1 MTELDVMAI
10 DVLPVVS
17 RSREPGKPGNSD
29 TWSDEQLARLVE
41 LRERPYRPVEWSE
54 IARHLNRPLSSC
66 HRRYA
71 AILRSRQPVE
81 APAPKPLSAAVPRK
95 RSRLHE
101 ELGIKTYSVYA
112 TVVDARGNITSKKV
126 TLSAGISS

>member
-17 RSREPGKPGNSD
+17 NSRKPGKPGISD
-29 TWSDEQLARLVE
+29 TWSADQLKLLVH
-41 LRERPYRPVEWSE
+41 LREK
-54 IARHLNRPLSSC
+54 ARKNWAEVAHILKRPLSTC

-71 AILRSRQPVE
+71 ALVRDRAPVE
-81 APAPKPLSAAVPRK
+81 SPTPKPLSAATPRK
-95 RSRLHE
+95 RLRLYE

-126 TLSAGISS
+126 TLSAGLVP